1 MPVITVIVPIFN
13 AEYYL
18 AECIDSILRQSF
30 TDFELLLI
38 DDGSTDRSSEIC
50 KRYQEREPRIR
61 LLSQTN
67 AGQSSARNLG
77 LAQAWG
83 EYVAFI
89 DADDTVSSDYL
100 LLLYDMIKSTSADI
114 SCVDYCTK
122 MSLIELC
129 CEKTDIEIYT
139 KEEAIDDTLYQK
151 RINGS
156 VWSKLFR
163 KSLFTDVKFEEGII
177 YEDLDII
184 VRLYE
189 RSNLIAHKSVKAYFY
204 RKTPG
209 SSLSV
214 FSEKRFSVLDITD
227 CIFRRYDNTIHFGAA
242 RDRKFSACFNMLV
255 LIFRNKADYPE
266 KVANCY
272 QFIKQVRIKEVFD
285 KNVRLKN
292 KVGALVSFFGLSF
305 IKFLAKRISI

>member
-18 AECIDSILRQSF
+18 AECIDSILHQSF
-30 TDFELLLI
+30 TNFELLLV
-38 DDGSTDRSSEIC
+38 DDGSTDKSLDIC
-50 KRYQEREPRIR
+50 NRYLTQDSRVR
-61 LLSQTN
+61 LFSQAN
-67 AGQSSARNLG
+67 AGQSSARNSG
-77 LAQAWG
+77 LAEARG
-83 EYVAFI
+83 EYVTFI

-100 LLLYDMIKSTSADI
+100 LLLYDMIKSASADI
-114 SCVDYCTK
+114 SCVDYCTDI
-122 MSLIELC
+122 SLIESC
-129 CEKTDIEIYT
+129 RDKTGIEIFT
-139 KEEAIDDTLYQK
+139 KDEVIDDTLYQK
-151 RINGS
+151 KINGS
-156 VWSKLFR
+156 VWSKLFK
-163 KSLFTDVKFEEGII
+163 KSLFTDVRFKEGII

-189 RSNLIAHKSVKAYFY
+189 KSNLIANKSVKAYFY

-214 FSEKRFSVLDITD
+214 FSEKRFSVLDVTD
-227 CIFRRYDNTIHFGAA
+227 SIFRRYDGTVHIGAA

-266 KVANCY
+266 KVAECF
-272 QFIKQVRIKEVFD
+272 QFIKQVRIKEILD

-292 KVGALVSFFGLSF
+292 KVGALVSFLGLSF
-305 IKFLAKRISI
+305 IKFLSTRINI